1 MSQVSHLIQQR
12 ISSFHV
18 IFGLSLWMLSIVGFG
33 TEADIDGET
42 DATFV
47 LMATFSDD
55 SSVFYCTAN
64 NITSDI
70 NITINSEFN

>member
-1 MSQVSHLIQQR
+1 MVLERKH
-12 ISSFHV
+12 
-18 IFGLSLWMLSIVGFG
+18 
-33 TEADIDGET
+33 DIDGEI

-70 NITINSEFN
+70 NITIDSK